1 MAILNLF
8 FMRKDWNTKGKAMNY
23 TCFDYEIKDHIAHVN
38 MCRGDDFNTMTKSF
52 WSELPTLID
61 QISDQA
67 EARVVLLTASGK
79 HFCAGMDLANFDE
92 GVIHSGDSK
101 HKVGQGR
108 KNEAGYRITRDL
120 QYTITSLEKS
130 RIPVIAVIQGACI
143 GGGVDLITACDIR
156 YATKDAFF
164 CIQEINIGLAADVG
178 TLQRL
183 PYLMNEGIVREL
195 ALTGRKFSAEQAS
208 DYGLINEVFDN
219 QKEMIEHAL
228 NIAKEI
234 AQKAPLAVTGVK
246 EILNYNR
253 DHSIEDSLN
262 YIALWNNAMNYTDDM
277 TEAFKSEA
285 ERREPDF
292 ENLVKRK
299 KYLED

>member
-1 MAILNLF
+1 
-8 FMRKDWNTKGKAMNY
+8 
-23 TCFDYEIKDHIAHVN
+23 
-38 MCRGDDFNTMTKSF
+38 
-52 WSELPTLID
+52 
-61 QISDQA
+61 
-67 EARVVLLTASGK
+67 
-79 HFCAGMDLANFDE
+79 
-92 GVIHSGDSK
+92 
-101 HKVGQGR
+101 
-108 KNEAGYRITRDL
+108 
-120 QYTITSLEKS
+120 
-130 RIPVIAVIQGACI
+130 
-143 GGGVDLITACDIR
+143 
-156 YATKDAFF
+156 
-164 CIQEINIGLAADVG
+164 LAADVG